1 MSLFQFLLITCVVLL
16 FELIFLLDSQLKNH
30 QNPNFIQLKQLYY
43 KDFLFL
49 TQMFDEKILYES
61 IHCSSQKIVLLG
73 NRLSQCIALL
83 LTTKDLYS
91 KLLNHQTKSIHCLK
105 LILHTS
111 SNNMLTNIDL
121 VTLYTT
127 FLLEFSERKKGNA
140 HLASQSFL

>member
-1 MSLFQFLLITCVVLL
+1 MSMFQFLLITCVVLL

-30 QNPNFIQLKQLYY
+30 RNPDFIQLKQLYY
-43 KDFLFL
+43 KDFLYL

-61 IHCSSQKIVLLG
+61 IHCSFQKIVLLG
-73 NRLSQCIALL
+73 NRLSQCIAQL

-111 SNNMLTNIDL
+111 SNNMFTNIDL

-127 FLLEFSERKKGNA
+127 FLLEFS
-140 HLASQSFL
+140 